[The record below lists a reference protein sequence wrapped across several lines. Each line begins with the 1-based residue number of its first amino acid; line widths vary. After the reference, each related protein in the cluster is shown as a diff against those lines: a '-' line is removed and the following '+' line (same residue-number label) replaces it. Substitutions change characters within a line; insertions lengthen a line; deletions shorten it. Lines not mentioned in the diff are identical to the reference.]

1 MSEQL
6 SLHFQYPSTITDIV
20 AVNESFDSCV
30 LRICYH
36 GKNRN
41 GSVLPKNVIEAAL
54 PTMPYCPIVTN
65 YDIDTG
71 EIGGHDMEIVQDDEG
86 NMKLVNLTN
95 AIGVVPE
102 NPEWFWA
109 DCEEDGHS
117 YLCTKALIWKRSAA
131 YEALKTRGITA
142 QSMEINVNAGHMT
155 DEGYVVDN
163 FTFTA
168 FAVIGVEPC
177 FENARIEFAMSRTSD
192 SLATMLDD
200 FKREFSA
207 AGNTIVAAS
216 ADDNTNQ
223 SIPKGGETEMNI
235 DELLAK
241 FGLSAEDIAN
251 VDTTGMDEQ
260 ALEAC
265 FEEIA
270 AAKDQPEAE
279 PEEVEV
285 PAEEPVEDQPE
296 VEEDPAPVADPEPVE
311 DDVPATE
318 PEQQDFSLTMN
329 QLSDG
334 LWTALHAVRIQDE
347 YWGDMPR
354 YWFVDCDMETNT
366 VYAYDETDG
375 NLYGMTYSLNGD
387 VVEIDFASCKRKK
400 IQYVDFEEGAEQTF
414 GLVGEVMNSL
424 KDKYAALE
432 SECSELRTYKS
443 QQVEAER
450 IALVTEKLNEFNDLS
465 GNEMF
470 EALRENN
477 AGMTVEQ
484 IEAKCF
490 EIRGRAAK
498 FSLQQPDHIRLP
510 IEGNNKNDEPY
521 GGIFA
526 RYGIG

>member
-1 MSEQL
+1 MSEHN
-6 SLHFQYPSTITDIV
+6 SLHFQYPSKITDIV

-41 GSVLPKNVIEAAL
+41 GSVIPKGVIESAL
-54 PTMPYCPIVTN
+54 PTMSYCPIVTN

-71 EIGGHDMEIVQDDEG
+71 EIGGHDVEIVADDNG
-86 NMKLVNLTN
+86 NVKMVNLTN

-109 DCEEDGHS
+109 DSEEDGHS

-131 YEALKTRGITA
+131 YEALKERGITA
-142 QSMEINVNAGHMT
+142 QSMEIDVHAGHMT
-155 DEGYVVDN
+155 DEGYVIDS

-177 FENARIEFAMSRTSD
+177 FENARIEFSMSKTSE

-207 AGNTIVAAS
+207 VSNTIVAAS

-223 SIPKGGETEMNI
+223 STPKGGETEMNI

-241 FGLSAEDIAN
+241 FGLSAEDIAD

-279 PEEVEV
+279 TEVVEV
-285 PAEEPVEDQPE
+285 LAEESQPE
-296 VEEDPAPVADPEPVE
+296 QEEPAPEAETVPE
-311 DDVPATE
+311 DVPAPE
-318 PEQQDFSLTMN
+318 AEQQDFSLTMN

-334 LWTALHAVRIQDE
+334 LWTALHAVRYQDE

-354 YWFVDCDMETNT
+354 YWFVDCDMETST
-366 VYAYDETDG
+366 VYVYDEMDG
-375 NLYGMTYSLNGD
+375 NLYGMTYSLSGD
-387 VVEIDFASCKRKK
+387 VVNVDFASCKRKK
-400 IQYVDFEEGAEQTF
+400 IKYVDFEDGTEQTF

-432 SECSELRTYKS
+432 SECAELRTYKS
-443 QQVEAER
+443 EQIEAER
-450 IALVTEKLNEFNDLS
+450 VALVTEKLNEFDDLS

-510 IEGNNKNDEPY
+510 IEGNTKGDEPY

-526 RYGIG
+526 RYGIV